1 MDNIMDFAMNLIS
14 RNPKIANNPQAQEMI
29 DVIKSGDFRRGE
41 EIANNLCKT
50 FGTSREQAVAE
61 AKAFFRIP

>member
-29 DVIKSGDFRRGE
+29 DVIKSGDSRRGE
-41 EIANNLCKT
+41 EIANNL
-50 FGTSREQAVAE
+50 
-61 AKAFFRIP
+61 